1 MVSAEIL
8 LIIAISGISIMGFSQ
23 TDVVYKLQFNAW
35 QILRKKEY
43 YRLFTHAFVHGGW
56 MHLIV
61 NMFVLWSFGR
71 GVLYLFSIYFNVNP
85 TLLFLLLFATAIP
98 ISSLYSL
105 QKEKNNYHYNAVGAS
120 GAVTAVVFASIFLE
134 PYSTI
139 YIYFI
144 PVPGIVF
151 GAIYLIYSK
160 YMSNRGTDNIGHDA
174 HFWGAVYGFFFPLV
188 MEPGLA
194 KLFFYKLLSFSL

>member
-151 GAIYLIYSK
+151 GAITLFIQ
-160 YMSNRGTDNIGHDA
+160 NTCRTEARTTLATTPI
-174 HFWGAVYGFFFPLV
+174 FGARCT
-188 MEPGLA
+188 A
-194 KLFFYKLLSFSL
+194 SFSPW

>member
-1 MVSAEIL
+1 MVSSEL
-8 LIIAISGISIMGFSQ
+8 FLIIAISGISIMGFSQ
-23 TDVVYKLQFNAW
+23 PDIIYKLQFNAW

-71 GVLYLFSIYFNVNP
+71 GVIYLFSAYFNVNP

-98 ISSLYSL
+98 VSSLYSL

-151 GAIYLIYSK
+151 GAVYLVYSK
-160 YMSNRGTDNIGHDA
+160 YMSNRGMDNIGHDA

-188 MEPGLA
+188 LDPSLA
-194 KLFFYKLLSFSL
+194 KLFFYKLLSF